1 MASRRMFSL
10 DIVDSDNFLDM
21 PSSSRCLYYDLGMRA
36 DDDGFVNSRK
46 VIRLT
51 NVTEDDLKILIAK
64 KYVLPFKSGV
74 VVITH
79 WKRNNFIRGDRYQPT
94 MYQQEKLQL
103 TDDDSTYL
111 IDVPV
116 SHTAG
121 MPLGIPSIGKDRVGK
136 VSKEL
141 DIYASF
147 IQFFNQYTKKKYGVN
162 KNNIAN
168 FEYWLKQYS
177 LEQMRI
183 AIKLAMIDEWWK
195 DKLTPERLLRQRN
208 QNGPCDNIGDLLNKY
223 EGKYELNNT

>member
-1 MASRRMFSL
+1 MFSL

-36 DDDGFVNSRK
+36 DDDGFVNPRK

-51 NVTEDDLKILIAK
+51 NATEDDLKILIAK

-103 TDDDSTYL
+103 THDDSTYL
-111 IDVPV
+111 IDAPV

-136 VSKEL
+136 VSK
-141 DIYASF
+141 DNIYVDF
-147 IQFFNQYTKKKYGVN
+147 IEYFNQCTKKRFKPN
-162 KNNIAN
+162 KNNVTN
-168 FEYWLKQYS
+168 FDYWSKQYTQ
-177 LEQMRI
+177 EQMKV
-183 AIKLAMIDEWWK
+183 AIKLAMLDDWWK

-208 QNGPCDNIGDLLNKY
+208 ANGACDNIGDLLNKY
-223 EGKYELNNT
+223 EGKYELHNT